1 MKRWMALVAVIVL
14 SGCGEHGA
22 RRVQGYVEGE
32 FVHVASPI
40 AGQLKELDV
49 QRGAQV
55 KAGDPLFTLEAGAE
69 TAARD
74 EAARRLAQAEAN
86 LADARLGQRPS
97 EIESIEAQLE
107 QAAAALVLSETEF
120 DRQEK
125 LVRTGASATQELDRA
140 RSARDQ
146 DRKRKSKLEADLAT
160 ARLGAREDQIA
171 AAAAN
176 VEAQRAALAKAQWS
190 LDQKRQAAPKA
201 GLVFDT
207 LYREGEWV
215 SAGMPVVSLLPLE
228 NVSVRAFVPEPWIGT
243 VKPGDV
249 ARVFVDGVR
258 DPLAGR
264 VSYVAPRA
272 EFTPPV
278 IYSNEAREK
287 LVFLVRVEFDPAT
300 AARLNP
306 GQPVDVDFGP

>member
-1 MKRWMALVAVIVL
+1 MVLAAVLVLA
-14 SGCGEHGA
+14 GCGARSG

-40 AGQLKELDV
+40 AGQLEKLDV
-49 QRGAQV
+49 RRGEQV
-55 KAGDPLFTLEAGAE
+55 NAGEPLFALEAVAE
-69 TAARD
+69 TAARN
-74 EAARRLAQAEAN
+74 EAARRLSQAEAN
-86 LADARLGQRPS
+86 LADARLGLRPS
-97 EIESIEAQLE
+97 EIDAIAAQLE
-107 QAAAALVLSETEF
+107 EATAALELSETEF
-120 DRQEK
+120 ARQEK

-140 RSARDQ
+140 RSTRDQ
-146 DRKRKSKLEADLAT
+146 DRKRKAKLEADLAT
-160 ARLGAREDQIA
+160 ARLGAREDQIV

-190 LDQKRQAAPKA
+190 LDQKRQSAPKA

-215 SAGMPVVSLLPLE
+215 GAGMPVVSLLPPE
-228 NVSVRAFVPEPWIGT
+228 NVNVRAFVPEQWIGT
-243 VKPGDV
+243 VKPGDEV
-249 ARVFVDGVR
+249 RVFVDGVGE
-258 DPLAGR
+258 PLVGR

-287 LVFLVRVEFDPAT
+287 LVFLVRVDFDSAT
-300 AARLNP
+300 AVRLNP
-306 GQPVDVDFGP
+306 GQPVDVDFGS